1 MAKYYKSKH
10 KNKQKSIEP
19 KSSESFVWKDVVWR
33 KIEIRLNIIQQKIYA
48 AKVKLKRNSRERRN
62 SLPRILRSRVR

>member
-19 KSSESFVWKDVVWR
+19 KSSESFAWKDVVWR
-33 KIEIRLNIIQQKIYA
+33 KIEIRLNIIQQRSMR
-48 AKVKLKRNSRERRN
+48 LK
-62 SLPRILRSRVR
+62 